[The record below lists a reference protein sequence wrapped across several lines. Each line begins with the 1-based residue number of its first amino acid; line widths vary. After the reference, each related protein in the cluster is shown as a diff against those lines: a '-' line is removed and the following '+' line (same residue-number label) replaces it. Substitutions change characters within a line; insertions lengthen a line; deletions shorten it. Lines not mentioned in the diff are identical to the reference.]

1 MTLTLEVIAQR
12 AGVSRSTVS
21 RVINKD
27 KYVSDSTR
35 TKVQEVIN
43 SLNFQPNIAAR
54 SLAAGRTGIIGL
66 VIPAGVTTL
75 FNDPYFPQLIQGIS
89 AASNAHDYTV
99 MLWVVEPAYEVR
111 TIRQILHSGLLDG
124 VIVSSMLM
132 DDPIILSLHESKMPF
147 MLVGRHP
154 TLDVNYVDIDNYK
167 GAFEGTNYLV
177 KCGCQ
182 RIATITGPKNMIAG
196 FDRYRG
202 YCEALGSSGVIVN
215 ENLVAIGDFTE
226 RGGYLAMKELLP
238 HHPDG
243 VFVASDTMAIGA
255 LRAIQ
260 EKGILVPEDISIIG
274 FDDAPIAAISN
285 PPLTTMR
292 QSTYTLGY
300 TAMETLMEVVREPKK
315 QTRHVVINSK
325 LVVRGSCRVEQDEK
339 KEVFEKG

>member
-1 MTLTLEVIAQR
+1 MALTLEVIAQK

-27 KYVSDSTR
+27 KYVSDPTR
-35 TKVQEVIN
+35 SKVQEVIN

-54 SLAAGRTGIIGL
+54 SLAAGRTGIVGL

-154 TLDVNYVDIDNYK
+154 TLDVNYVDIDNFE
-167 GAFEGTNYLV
+167 GAFEGTNYLI

-182 RIATITGPKNMIAG
+182 RIATITGPQNMIAG

-202 YCEALGSSGVIVN
+202 YCEALESSGIKIIDD
-215 ENLVAIGDFTE
+215 LVGMGDFTE

-238 HHPDG
+238 NQPDG

-255 LRAIQ
+255 LRAIR
-260 EKGILVPEDISIIG
+260 EKGMLVPEDISIIG

-292 QSTYTLGY
+292 QSTFTLGY
-300 TAMETLMEVVREPKK
+300 TALETLMEVVREPKT
-315 QTRHVVINSK
+315 QTRHVIINSK
-325 LVVRGSCRVEQDEK
+325 LVVRGSSRAEQDKK
-339 KEVFEKG
+339 KEVLEKG